1 MAVAS
6 RALVST
12 YYNECFRSMLDR
24 DYNWQTNTWKQWEP
38 GWAGASEETVRYY
51 MDPRNFLNENDIFMF
66 ESLTYEK
73 ISGRGCREEAALAN
87 TFMANA
93 KSSRGKSI
101 HMHGW

>member
-73 ISGRGCREEAALAN
+73 YQEEDVVEAALGLVKN
-87 TFMANA
+87 TILI
-93 KSSRGKSI
+93 R
-101 HMHGW
+101 